1 MKMVKPI
8 LDAQDIYTYFYT
20 ESGVVEALDG
30 VSFDVHQGE
39 PVGIVGESGCGK
51 TVTAKST
58 LRILDKNGKTV
69 AGKILYKGVD
79 LLALPDLQMRKIRG
93 KEIAMIFQD
102 PMTSL
107 NPIFKIDDQMT
118 EVIALHRNCS
128 KKEALEYAIEALEQV
143 GIADAA
149 ARVKDYP
156 HQFSGGQRQR
166 VLIARALALQPS
178 LLIADEPTTALDV
191 TIQAQIL
198 ELIKDMQ
205 KKHGLAM
212 MLITHNLGVV
222 AETTK
227 RVHIFYG
234 GRVVESG
241 PTEDIFIDPKHP
253 YTRALFDSIPSL
265 EKDKHRLATIPGLVP
280 RLINPPKGCRF
291 HPRCKF
297 ATEICMRERP
307 PDVIIDK
314 QKARR
319 VQCHHFDELDLHV
332 DELTMNERTHI
343 KEEA

>member
-30 VSFDVHQGE
+30 VSFDVFQGE

-79 LLALPDLQMRKIRG
+79 LLELPDLQMRKIRG

-143 GIADAA
+143 GIADAES
-149 ARVKDYP
+149 RVKDYP

-198 ELIKDMQ
+198 ELIKEMQ

-319 VQCHHFDELDLHV
+319 VQCHHFDELELHV
-332 DELTMNERTHI
+332 DETSMRERTRVR
-343 KEEA
+343 EEA

>member
-1 MKMVKPI
+1 MVKPI

-30 VSFDVHQGE
+30 VSFDVFQGE

-79 LLALPDLQMRKIRG
+79 LLELPDLQMRKIRG

-143 GIADAA
+143 GIADAES
-149 ARVKDYP
+149 RVKDYP

-198 ELIKDMQ
+198 ELIKEMQ

-319 VQCHHFDELDLHV
+319 VQCHHFDELELHV
-332 DELTMNERTHI
+332 DETSMRERTRVR
-343 KEEA
+343 EEA

>member
-1 MKMVKPI
+1 MVKPI

>member
-30 VSFDVHQGE
+30 VSFDVYQGE

-69 AGKILYKGVD
+69 AGKIMYKGIN
-79 LLALPDLQMRKIRG
+79 LLELPDLQMRKIRG

-118 EVIALHRNCS
+118 EVISLHRNCS

-143 GIADAA
+143 GIADAES
-149 ARVKDYP
+149 RVKDSP

-198 ELIKDMQ
+198 ELIKEMQ

-332 DELTMNERTHI
+332 DETTMRERTRV

>member
-1 MKMVKPI
+1 MAKPI
-8 LDAQDIYTYFYT
+8 LDVQDIYTYFYT

-30 VSFDVHQGE
+30 VSFDVYQGE

-69 AGKILYKGVD
+69 SGKILYKGID
-79 LLALPDLQMRKIRG
+79 LLELPDLQMRRIRG

-143 GIADAA
+143 GIADPA
-149 ARVKDYP
+149 ARIKDYP

-166 VLIARALALQPS
+166 IFIARALALQPS

-198 ELIKDMQ
+198 ELIKEMQ
-205 KKHGLAM
+205 RRHGLAM

-307 PDVIIDK
+307 PDIIIDK

-319 VQCHHFDELDLHV
+319 VQCHHFEELDLHI
-332 DELTMNERTHI
+332 DESVMHEQTHVR
-343 KEEA
+343 EEA